1 MPLKFVGG
9 GQLQRGRGIGGI
21 FRFIKS
27 IFAPAVKTVGKSVVG
42 AVKSTTGK
50 KILNVLK
57 DQAIDTTMNLAQ
69 DVLKGNN
76 VKSSLQD
83 EVNDLKTNLSSLITE
98 LRKTRKRSSDTQEG
112 SGIMRKSLKRTK
124 KRRSKSRRRRKKD
137 FFNHE

>member
-9 GQLQRGRGIGGI
+9 EQLQRGRGIGGI

-98 LRKTRKRSSDTQEG
+98 LRKTRKRSSNTQEG

-124 KRRSKSRRRRKKD
+124 RRRTKLGRRKKD

>member
-1 MPLKFVGG
+1 MPLRFAGG
-9 GQLQRGRGIGGI
+9 EQLQRGRGIGGI

-57 DQAIDTTMNLAQ
+57 DQAIDTSMNLAQ

-83 EVNDLKTNLSSLITE
+83 EVNDLKTNLSSLINE

-112 SGIMRKSLKRTK
+112 EGIMRKSLKRTK
-124 KRRSKSRRRRKKD
+124 RRRTKLGRRKKD